1 MVNPK
6 AGAIIGLY
14 TAGDSYGLIAS
25 KLGVSRNAVAG
36 IIYRARQDGRLIGY
50 RDKAISRAKTYW
62 QGEVLRE
69 AKIEAKALRKA
80 GVTIEDIALLIGVTP
95 RTIDNWLRGRARR
108 RRT

>member
-14 TAGDSYGLIAS
+14 TAGDSYGLIAA

-50 RDKAISRAKTYW
+50 RDPAISRAKTYW
-62 QGEVLRE
+62 QGEVLRDAKLE
-69 AKIEAKALRKA
+69 AEALSKA
-80 GVTIEDIALLIGVTP
+80 GVATEVIASRIGVCPT
-95 RTIDNWLRGRARR
+95 TIDNWFRGGAGRR
-108 RRT
+108 RK